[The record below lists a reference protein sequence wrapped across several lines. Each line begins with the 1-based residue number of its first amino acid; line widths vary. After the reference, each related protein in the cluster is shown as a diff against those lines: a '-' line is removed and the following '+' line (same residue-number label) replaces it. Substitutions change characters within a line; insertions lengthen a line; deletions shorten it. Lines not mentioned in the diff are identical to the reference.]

1 MCQGNATDGA
11 AEEGEEEAA
20 EEAPNVAHLAQK
32 RVTHLAQV
40 VPTATVVGR
49 AQAHGSPRTAQPA
62 GMQSPLQV
70 SRVFICMCVCMYVCV
85 RVCMCMCV
93 VCVYTHTPV
102 YICTPRSCLCRSRV
116 CSHQV
121 TCAPRRLV
129 CAESSAC
136 ACLCAAFSMCDTC
149 ACVCAWG
156 WGEMGTVR
164 WKAEA

>member
-49 AQAHGSPRTAQPA
+49 AQAHGSPRAAQPA

-93 VCVYTHTPV
+93 VCVYTHTHL
-102 YICTPRSCLCRSRV
+102 YTY
-116 CSHQV
+116 
-121 TCAPRRLV
+121 ARRAV
-129 CAESSAC
+129 ASAG
-136 ACLCAAFSMCDTC
+136 L
-149 ACVCAWG
+149 ACVHIKLH
-156 WGEMGTVR
+156 VR
-164 WKAEA
+164 RGV